1 MKLKC
6 RWTAHQRVFLQPG
19 KMIFILCLFVPAV
32 FLPAACAS
40 GGRTEPGDTG
50 TITGK
55 ISVKG
60 SEPKT
65 FVALT
70 TEAGTVYEITGP
82 LTDRLAEDYQYSTV
96 ILEGKLIRAYAG
108 AVRGSATD
116 NAAGL
121 QNNRAGRRNWSLLDN
136 KFSQELLCS
145 PAYRSILEACP
156 RSKAGLSSSYS
167 LHLSR
172 SSLR

>member
-6 RWTAHQRVFLQPG
+6 RRTAHQRVFLQPG

-40 GGRTEPGDTG
+40 GGRTEPEAAHTSDTPDESGDTG

-70 TEAGTVYEITGP
+70 TEAGTVYEITGH
-82 LTDRLAEDYQYSTV
+82 LTGRLQEEYQYRTV
-96 ILEGKLIRAYAG
+96 TLEGALLRTSAGPGMPARFRAEKIVSG
-108 AVRGSATD
+108 
-116 NAAGL
+116 N
-121 QNNRAGRRNWSLLDN
+121 
-136 KFSQELLCS
+136 
-145 PAYRSILEACP
+145 
-156 RSKAGLSSSYS
+156 
-167 LHLSR
+167 
-172 SSLR
+172 